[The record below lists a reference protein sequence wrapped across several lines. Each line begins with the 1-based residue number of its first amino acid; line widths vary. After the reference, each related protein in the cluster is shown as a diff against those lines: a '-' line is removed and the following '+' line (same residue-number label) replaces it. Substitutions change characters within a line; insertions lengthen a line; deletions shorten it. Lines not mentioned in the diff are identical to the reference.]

1 MKLLLSND
9 DGVFASG
16 IIALASELGKNHEVF
31 ISAPDRE
38 RSAVSRAMT
47 LFSPL
52 RAKRTSIA
60 GLPDVPAYAVSGTPV
75 DCVRL
80 ALGNLVPNPDL
91 VVSGINLGPN
101 LGTDVL
107 YSGTVAAAHEAALLG
122 YQSIAISCLSY
133 EGEHLETAT
142 RVAAMAVEYLA
153 KHPLDFGTLLNVNVP
168 AVPFSELKGIKAA
181 PLGVQ
186 QYALEFVERED
197 PMDRKYY
204 WAPRCCTT
212 CVDGLDVD
220 VRWANEGYVTLTPL
234 TYDLTNTARLNE
246 IAAQAL
252 TLTQESDLTK
262 RG

>member
-16 IIALASELGKNHEVF
+16 IRALASELSKNHEVYV
-31 ISAPDRE
+31 SAPDRE

-52 RAKRTSIA
+52 RAQRTQLA
-60 GLPDVPAYAVSGTPV
+60 GLPNVQAFAVSGTPV

-80 ALGNLVPNPDL
+80 ALGNLTPNPDL

-122 YQSIAISCLSY
+122 YQSIAVSCLSY
-133 EGEHLETAT
+133 EGEYIETAA
-142 RVAAMAVEYLA
+142 RVAAMAVQYLSE
-153 KHPLDFGTLLNVNVP
+153 HPLDFGTLLNVNVP
-168 AVPFSELKGIKAA
+168 AVPFEKLKGIKAV

-204 WAPRCCTT
+204 WAPRGCTT
-212 CVDGLDVD
+212 CSDGLDVD
-220 VRWANEGYVTLTPL
+220 VRWANEGYVTVTPL
-234 TYDLTNTARLNE
+234 TYDLTCTERLKE
-246 IAAQAL
+246 IAAQNL
-252 TLTQESDLTK
+252 DLNQ

>member
-16 IIALASELGKNHEVF
+16 IKALAAELSKDHEVF
-31 ISAPDRE
+31 VSAPDRE

-52 RAKRTSIA
+52 RAKRTQIA
-60 GLPDVPAYAVSGTPV
+60 DLPDVRAFAVSGTPV

-80 ALGNLVPNPDL
+80 ALGNLAPNPDL

-122 YQSIAISCLSY
+122 YQSIAVSCLSY
-133 EGEHLETAT
+133 DGEYIETAA
-142 RVAAMAVEYLA
+142 RVAAMAVKYLA
-153 KHPLDFGTLLNVNVP
+153 KYPLDFGTLLNVNVP
-168 AVPFSELKGIKAA
+168 AVPFEELKGIKAV
-181 PLGVQ
+181 PLGIQ

-204 WAPRCCTT
+204 WAPRGCTT
-212 CVDGLDVD
+212 CSDGLDVD
-220 VRWANEGYVTLTPL
+220 VRWANEGYVTVTPL
-234 TYDLTNTARLNE
+234 TYDLTHTARLKDM
-246 IAAQAL
+246 AAQGL
-252 TLTQESDLTK
+252 ELPK
-262 RG
+262 RD